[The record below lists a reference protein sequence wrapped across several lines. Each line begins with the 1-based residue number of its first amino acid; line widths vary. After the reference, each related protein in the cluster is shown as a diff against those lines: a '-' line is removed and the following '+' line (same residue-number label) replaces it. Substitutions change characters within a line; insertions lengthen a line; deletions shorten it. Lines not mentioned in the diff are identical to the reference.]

1 MLEVPKL
8 TLRLSKDNH
17 KILSDLKEETGLS
30 INKIV
35 NLLISKQNDTSYMK
49 NLKNHKL
56 GEDEKKE
63 VRLKITEN
71 EYDFLKNEAQKDGIN
86 HVNNEVKYRLLNTIY
101 RNKYFTNI
109 ELSTFIKTKGEI
121 NTIGRNLNQ
130 LLKLLHTKSNLTVH
144 DEVFKNMVSDIDN
157 NVKNISNDLRDII
170 EKSRSRY

>member
-35 NLLISKQNDTSYMK
+35 NLLISKQNDISYMK

-71 EYDFLKNEAQKDGIN
+71 EYEFLKNEAQKDGIN

-130 LLKLLHTKSNLTVH
+130 LLKLLHTKSNLTVN